1 MNGRFSTART
11 LAAVVA
17 IMAATG
23 LSAAAAAELPT
34 LFTVTN
40 VKAGDALNVRPTPG
54 TAQAPV
60 ATLPPGTRDIEVVA
74 RDSGGS
80 WGRVNRGEM
89 SGWVHLR
96 YMSEQPGVWVSG
108 ALPAT
113 LVCRGTEPF
122 WSARPMGNTLQV
134 TRMGEADETL
144 DIRSVADTGPR
155 GRTATLGEAAVLD
168 LRPEACSDGMSDA
181 AFGLSA
187 RLGLASGALRGCCS
201 VQP

>member
-1 MNGRFSTART
+1 MTRHFSALRSL
-11 LAAVVA
+11 LAATA
-17 IMAATG
+17 ISGAAA
-23 LSAAAAAELPT
+23 LSAAAADLPT

-54 TAQAPV
+54 TAGAPI
-60 ATLPPGTRDIEVVA
+60 ATLPPGTLDIEVVA
-74 RDSGGS
+74 RNSGGS

-89 SGWVHLR
+89 SGWVHMR
-96 YMSEQPGVWVSG
+96 YMSEQPGVWSSG

-122 WSARPMGNTLQV
+122 WSARPAGDKLQV
-134 TRMGEADETL
+134 TRMGESDEL
-144 DIRSVADTGPR
+144 IDIRSVSDTGPR
-155 GRTATLGEAAVLD
+155 GRTVTLGDTAVLD

-187 RLGLASGALRGCCS
+187 RLGLASGALSGCCS

>member
-1 MNGRFSTART
+1 MTRRISAACALTAS
-11 LAAVVA
+11 VV
-17 IMAATG
+17 ISAATA
-23 LSAAAAAELPT
+23 LSVAAADLPT

-40 VKAGDALNVRPTPG
+40 VEAGDALNLRPTPG
-54 TAQAPV
+54 TAQAPL

-96 YMSEQPGVWVSG
+96 YMSEQPGVWNSG

-122 WSARPMGNTLQV
+122 WSARPAGNKLRV
-134 TRMGEADETL
+134 TRMGEADELL

-155 GRTATLGEAAVLD
+155 GRSATLGEAAVLD

-181 AFGLSA
+181 VFGLSA
-187 RLGLASGALRGCCS
+187 RLGLASGALSGCCS

>member
-1 MNGRFSTART
+1 MVATTTA
-11 LAAVVA
+11 LSA
-17 IMAATG
+17 MAAD
-23 LSAAAAAELPT
+23 LPT

-54 TAQAPV
+54 TAQAPL

-74 RDSGGS
+74 RDAAGS

-89 SGWVHLR
+89 SGWVHMR
-96 YMSEQPGVWVSG
+96 YMSEQPGVWIPG

-122 WSARPMGNTLQV
+122 WSARPAGGKLQV
-134 TRMGEADETL
+134 TRMGETDELL

-155 GRTATLGEAAVLD
+155 GRSVTLGDAAVMD

-181 AFGLSA
+181 AFGLSV

>member
-1 MNGRFSTART
+1 MTRRSSAALCL
-11 LAAVVA
+11 LAAAMIPVTSA
-17 IMAATG
+17 
-23 LSAAAAAELPT
+23 LSAAAADLPT

-40 VKAGDALNVRPTPG
+40 VKAGDALNLRPTPG
-54 TAQAPV
+54 TAQAPI

-96 YMSEQPGVWVSG
+96 YLSEQPGVWTSG

-122 WSARPMGNTLQV
+122 WSARPLGDKLQV
-134 TRMGEADETL
+134 TRMGEADEL
-144 DIRSVADTGPR
+144 IDIRSVADTGPR
-155 GRTATLGEAAVLD
+155 GRTVTLGETAVLD

-181 AFGLSA
+181 AFGLSV